1 MQEQFDP
8 YHKWL
13 AITPQEQPPDHYR
26 LLGISRFEADPD
38 VIAHAADQRM
48 AHLRGFQTGPHTAD
62 SQRLLNEVAAARL
75 TLMDARRRAG
85 YDALLRSAAPADGEP
100 PVAGSSAAP
109 ARPTAGPNSGRTF
122 GSFRLAEC
130 LRQSKFAGIYRAEDL
145 ETGHSYSLK
154 FLTSTAAADETLCKR
169 FRREIDL
176 TTRIN
181 HPHLVAG
188 YSGGQWEDVWY
199 LVTEYVVGTDLQAL
213 VAQGGPL
220 PVDQA
225 VEYLHQAAQGLGQL
239 HQLQVYHRNV
249 SPKNLLVDIQ
259 GRIKVTNLM
268 LARIEEGS
276 ELDQGEA
283 LTRMGDTM
291 GTVEYMAPE
300 QAANPAGVD
309 QRADIYAL
317 GCTLYFLLN
326 AGPVYLGRSA
336 MEKLLAHRKQPIPS
350 LKVRLPDVPDWL
362 DLAFQ
367 KMIAKDPAQRYAS
380 MEEVCQALMPA
391 GKKSPW
397 SGLLGLVRRVKTR
410 LLGPGKAAGSP
421 E

>member
-169 FRREIDL
+169 FRREIDA
-176 TTRIN
+176 
-181 HPHLVAG
+181 HHA
-188 YSGGQWEDVWY
+188 
-199 LVTEYVVGTDLQAL
+199 
-213 VAQGGPL
+213 
-220 PVDQA
+220 DQP
-225 VEYLHQAAQGLGQL
+225 
-239 HQLQVYHRNV
+239 
-249 SPKNLLVDIQ
+249 SPSR
-259 GRIKVTNLM
+259 GRL
-268 LARIEEGS
+268 
-276 ELDQGEA
+276 
-283 LTRMGDTM
+283 
-291 GTVEYMAPE
+291 
-300 QAANPAGVD
+300 
-309 QRADIYAL
+309 
-317 GCTLYFLLN
+317 
-326 AGPVYLGRSA
+326 
-336 MEKLLAHRKQPIPS
+336 
-350 LKVRLPDVPDWL
+350 
-362 DLAFQ
+362 
-367 KMIAKDPAQRYAS
+367 
-380 MEEVCQALMPA
+380 
-391 GKKSPW
+391 
-397 SGLLGLVRRVKTR
+397 
-410 LLGPGKAAGSP
+410 
-421 E
+421 

>member
-1 MQEQFDP
+1 M
-8 YHKWL
+8 
-13 AITPQEQPPDHYR
+13 
-26 LLGISRFEADPD
+26 
-38 VIAHAADQRM
+38 
-48 AHLRGFQTGPHTAD
+48 
-62 SQRLLNEVAAARL
+62 
-75 TLMDARRRAG
+75 
-85 YDALLRSAAPADGEP
+85 
-100 PVAGSSAAP
+100 
-109 ARPTAGPNSGRTF
+109 
-122 GSFRLAEC
+122 
-130 LRQSKFAGIYRAEDL
+130 
-145 ETGHSYSLK
+145 
-154 FLTSTAAADETLCKR
+154 
-169 FRREIDL
+169 
-176 TTRIN
+176 
-181 HPHLVAG
+181 
-188 YSGGQWEDVWY
+188 
-199 LVTEYVVGTDLQAL
+199 TEYVVGTDLQAL

-380 MEEVCQALMPA
+380 MEEVCQDADARGQEVALV
-391 GKKSPW
+391 G
-397 SGLLGLVRRVKTR
+397 
-410 LLGPGKAAGSP
+410 AAGSGP
-421 E
+421 PGEDEAIGAWKGRRQPGMNCVACPRNSPGSDRRLR

>member
-13 AITPQEQPPDHYR
+13 AIAPQEQPPDHYR
-26 LLGISRFEADPD
+26 LLGIARFEADPD

-48 AHLRGFQTGPHTAD
+48 VQLRGFQTGPHAAE
-62 SQRLLNEVAAARL
+62 SQRLLNEVAAARV

-85 YDALLRSAAPADGEP
+85 YDALLRSAAPADVEP
-100 PVAGSSAAP
+100 PRAGSSAAP
-109 ARPTAGPNSGRTF
+109 ARPAAGSSIGRTF
-122 GSFRLAEC
+122 GGFRLAEC
-130 LRQSKFAGIYRAEDL
+130 LRQTKFASIYRAEDI

-154 FLTSTAAADETLCKR
+154 FLTSVAAADETLCKR
-169 FRREIDL
+169 FRREIEL

-188 YSGGQWEDVWY
+188 YSGGQWEDAWY
-199 LVTEYVVGTDLQAL
+199 LVTEYVVGSDLQTL

-239 HQLQVYHRNV
+239 HQLQVVHRNV

-259 GRIKVTNLM
+259 GRVKVTNLM

-276 ELDQGEA
+276 ELAQGED

-291 GTVEYMAPE
+291 GTADYMAPE
-300 QAANPAGVD
+300 QAANPSGVD

-317 GCTLYFLLN
+317 GCTLCFLLTG
-326 AGPVYLGRSA
+326 GPVYAGKSP
-336 MEKLLAHRKQPIPS
+336 MEKLLAHRRQPIPS
-350 LKVRLPDVPDWL
+350 LKARCPDVPDWL

-367 KMIAKDPAQRYAS
+367 KMIAKEPAERYAS
-380 MEEVCQALMPA
+380 MEEVCQSLMPVR
-391 GKKSPW
+391 KPSPW
-397 SGLLGLVRRVKTR
+397 LRLLDLVRRVKTTLFR
-410 LLGPGKAAGSP
+410 GNASGR
-421 E
+421 